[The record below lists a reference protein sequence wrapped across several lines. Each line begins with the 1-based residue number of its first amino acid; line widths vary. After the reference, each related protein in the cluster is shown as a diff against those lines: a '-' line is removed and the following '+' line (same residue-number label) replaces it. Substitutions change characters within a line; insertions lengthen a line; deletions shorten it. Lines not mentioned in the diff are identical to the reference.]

1 MFEEYPKQVILKD
14 GQEVIFRLLR
24 TTDFQ
29 ALMDFFGRIPEE
41 ERWYAK
47 HDLADERLVR
57 EWVDHIDLERAV
69 PVVAEVEERLV
80 AQAVLHRHD
89 YGCTSH
95 IGRIRIMV
103 DPKYRGKRLGT
114 WIMFDIINLG
124 VSLGLEKLE
133 ARFAAGPEEAAIRG
147 CRKLDFYEA
156 AVLPRYVKSLDGDYH
171 DQVIMIKRLHA
182 GWDDF

>member
-14 GQEVIFRLLR
+14 GQEAIFRLLR

-47 HDLADERLVR
+47 HDLADEELVR
-57 EWVDHIDLERAV
+57 SWVDHIDLERAV
-69 PVVAEVEERLV
+69 PVVAEVGERLV
-80 AQAVLHRHD
+80 AQAVLHRRR

-103 DPKYRGKRLGT
+103 DPQYRGKRLGT

-133 ARFAAGPEEAAIRG
+133 ARFASGPEDAAIRG

-156 AVLPRYVKSLDGDYH
+156 ATLPRYVKSLGGEYH
-171 DQVIMIKRLHA
+171 DLVVMIKRLHA

>member
-14 GQEVIFRLLR
+14 GQEVVFRLLR

-80 AQAVLHRHD
+80 A
-89 YGCTSH
+89 G
-95 IGRIRIMV
+95 
-103 DPKYRGKRLGT
+103 
-114 WIMFDIINLG
+114 
-124 VSLGLEKLE
+124 
-133 ARFAAGPEEAAIRG
+133 
-147 CRKLDFYEA
+147 
-156 AVLPRYVKSLDGDYH
+156 
-171 DQVIMIKRLHA
+171 
-182 GWDDF
+182 